1 LTLPTGQSYNASAKE
16 IAMNHFLLFFNL
28 GPTELIIVLLIML
41 LIFGGTRLPQLAKG
55 LGESVKN
62 FKKAVNE
69 DDDDDKQSKKTAA

>member
-1 LTLPTGQSYNASAKE
+1 
-16 IAMNHFLLFFNL
+16 MNHFLLFFNL